1 MKDLRKRDELNRT
14 LKRFSK
20 IRLYHTH
27 GWMNILP
34 IKYLKKNSHK
44 YNQIQLNTD
53 THFNAII
60 MDIDDEE
67 LLTEWNAVGLPTPTI
82 QTLNRHNNK
91 AHLVWLLNVPVSK
104 QNRKAVKYYKDIVN
118 SIKMLIGADKAYQN
132 HQTKN
137 FLNEELYRVTYN
149 DLAYDLEDFQKYII
163 RDSKYIVDDDKN
175 NKYEST
181 GSRHIDLFNA
191 LRRYGYTIAKHR
203 DLEEKLEKRA
213 ELINEQ
219 FDEPIK
225 PKSIIKSVLNFC
237 HENKNNFKA
246 ATKAQAGAMKF
257 KKIKN
262 LSQEQYKNEVHKR
275 QSKSAARTANM
286 KRLKSSGLIKATV
299 EALLRKKIKITY
311 ANIAKYAN
319 IALRTVKNH
328 TKIVQ
333 FFTQKINGAISSI
346 RVIALE
352 AGGASISPLKCL
364 MRDIIINSIKADKY
378 VREKNY
384 RPTVALT
391 ISCQI

>member
-1 MKDLRKRDELNRT
+1 MKDFIKKDELNRT

-27 GWMNILP
+27 GWINILP
-34 IKYLKKNSHK
+34 IKYLKKNPKK

-53 THFNAII
+53 THYNAIM

-67 LLTEWNAVGLPTPTI
+67 LLTEWNAVGLPCPTI

-104 QNRKAVKYYKDIVN
+104 KNKKAIKYYKDIVN
-118 SIKMLIGADKAYQN
+118 SIKILIGADKAYQN

-149 DLAYDLEDFQKYII
+149 DLAYDLADFKNYII
-163 RDSKYIVDDDKN
+163 RDSKYIVENDKN
-175 NKYEST
+175 NEYEST
-181 GSRHIDLFNA
+181 GSRHIDLFNE
-191 LRRYGYTIAKHR
+191 LRHYGYTIAKYKN
-203 DLEEKLEKRA
+203 LQEKLEKRA
-213 ELINEQ
+213 EFLNEQ
-219 FDEPIK
+219 FDEPIN
-225 PKSIIKSVLNFC
+225 PKSIIKSVLHFC
-237 HENKNNFKA
+237 EENAKNFKVSA
-246 ATKAQAGAMKF
+246 KGKPSAMKF

-262 LSQEQYKNEVHKR
+262 LSPKKFKTEVKKR
-275 QSKSAARTANM
+275 QRRSAARTADI
-286 KRLKSSGLIKATV
+286 KRLKTASKIKAAI
-299 EALLRKKIKITY
+299 ESLLRQKIKLTY
-311 ANIAKYAN
+311 LSIAKQAK

-328 TKIVQ
+328 TKIVR

-346 RVIALE
+346 RIIALE

-364 MRDIIINSIKADKY
+364 MRDITIDSIKADKY
-378 VREKNY
+378 AREKNY
-384 RPTVALT
+384 WPIVALT

>member
-1 MKDLRKRDELNRT
+1 MKYFQKQNELSKT
-14 LKRFSK
+14 LKRFNK

-34 IKYLKKNSHK
+34 MKYLKKNPQR

-53 THFNAII
+53 THFNSII

-82 QTLNRHNNK
+82 QTLNKHNDK

-104 QNRKAVKYYKDIVN
+104 KNRKAIKYYKDIVN
-118 SIKMLIGADKAYQN
+118 SIKQLIGADKAYQN

-149 DLAYDLEDFQKYII
+149 DVAYDLGDFQGFIIKDAKYQN
-163 RDSKYIVDDDKN
+163 DLAEL
-175 NKYEST
+175 EST

-275 QSKSAARTANM
+275 QSKSATRTADI
-286 KRLKSSGLIKATV
+286 KRLKAAGRIKATV
-299 EALLRKKIKITY
+299 EALLRQKIKLTY
-311 ANIAKYAN
+311 SNIAKHAKM
-319 IALRTVKNH
+319 ALRTVKNH
-328 TKIVQ
+328 IKIVK

-352 AGGASISPLKCL
+352 AEVRGTLPLKCL
-364 MRDIIINSIKADKY
+364 LRKNVRLTVLNLKTKGDK
-378 VREKNY
+378 RCQQ
-384 RPTVALT
+384 R
-391 ISCQI
+391 ISG

>member
-1 MKDLRKRDELNRT
+1 MEDFQEQNELNKT
-14 LKRFSK
+14 LKRFNK

-34 IKYLKKNSHK
+34 MKYLKKNPQR

-82 QTLNRHNNK
+82 QTLNKHNDK

-104 QNRKAVKYYKDIVN
+104 KNRKASKYYKDIVN
-118 SIKMLIGADKAYQN
+118 SIKQLIGADKAYQN

-137 FLNEELYRVTYN
+137 FLNEELYRTTYN
-149 DLAYDLEDFQKYII
+149 DVAYDLGDFQAFIIKDEKYQ
-163 RDSKYIVDDDKN
+163 DNLS
-175 NKYEST
+175 ELQST
-181 GSRHIDLFNA
+181 GSRHIDLFNE
-191 LRRYGYTIAKHR
+191 LRRYGYTIAKNKN
-203 DLEEKLEKRA
+203 LQEKLEKRA

-225 PKSIIKSVLNFC
+225 PKSIVKSVYQFC
-237 HENKNNFKA
+237 HENSNNFKSA
-246 ATKAQAGAMKF
+246 AKAQAGVMKF

-275 QSKSAARTANM
+275 QSKSAVRTADI
-286 KRLKSSGLIKATV
+286 KRLKASVRIKVTV
-299 EALLRKKIKITY
+299 ETLLRKKIKLTY
-311 ANIAKYAN
+311 ANIAKHAKM
-319 IALRTVKNH
+319 ALRTVKNH
-328 TKIVQ
+328 TKIVK

-346 RVIALE
+346 RVIALG
-352 AGGASISPLKCL
+352 AGGACTLPLKCFFNEVMWAESL
-364 MRDIIINSIKADKY
+364 NLKTKGDKRCQ
-378 VREKNY
+378 VH
-384 RPTVALT
+384 L
-391 ISCQI
+391 ISG

>member
-1 MKDLRKRDELNRT
+1 MKEFKKQTELNKT
-14 LKRFSK
+14 LKRFNK

-34 IKYLKKNSHK
+34 IKYLKKNPHK

-82 QTLNRHNNK
+82 QTLNKHNNK

-104 QNRKAVKYYKDIVN
+104 KNRKAVKYYKDIVN
-118 SIKMLIGADKAYQN
+118 SIKQLIGADKAYQN

-137 FLNEELYRVTYN
+137 FLNEELYRTTYN
-149 DLAYDLEDFQKYII
+149 DVAYNLGDFQGFIIKDEKYQ
-163 RDSKYIVDDDKN
+163 DNLS
-175 NKYEST
+175 ELQST
-181 GSRHIDLFNA
+181 GSRHIDLFNE
-191 LRRYGYTIAKHR
+191 LRRYGYTIAKHKN
-203 DLEEKLEKRA
+203 LQEKLEKRA

-225 PKSIIKSVLNFC
+225 PKSIIKSVLHFC
-237 HENKNNFKA
+237 YENKNNFKSA
-246 ATKAQAGAMKF
+246 AKAQAGVMKF

-275 QSKSAARTANM
+275 QSKSATRTADI
-286 KRLKSSGLIKATV
+286 KRLKAAGRIKATV
-299 EALLRKKIKITY
+299 EILLRKKIKLTY
-311 ANIAKYAN
+311 TNISKHAKM
-319 IALRTVKNH
+319 ALRTVKNH
-328 TKIVQ
+328 TKIVK

-346 RVIALE
+346 RVIALGAGE
-352 AGGASISPLKCL
+352 ACTYPLKCFVSDVKHL
-364 MRDIIINSIKADKY
+364 GSLNLRNKGEIKCQSQQIIL
-378 VREKNY
+378 E
-384 RPTVALT
+384 
-391 ISCQI
+391 

>member
-1 MKDLRKRDELNRT
+1 MKDFQNELNKT
-14 LKRFSK
+14 LKRFNK

-34 IKYLKKNSHK
+34 MKYLKKNPQR

-82 QTLNRHNNK
+82 QTLNKHNDK

-104 QNRKAVKYYKDIVN
+104 KNRKAIKYYKDIVN
-118 SIKMLIGADKAYQN
+118 SIKQLIGADKAYQN

-137 FLNEELYRVTYN
+137 FLNEELYRTTYN
-149 DLAYDLEDFQKYII
+149 DVAYDLGDFQAFIIKDEKYQ
-163 RDSKYIVDDDKN
+163 DN
-175 NKYEST
+175 LAELQST
-181 GSRHIDLFNA
+181 GSRHIDLFNE
-191 LRRYGYTIAKHR
+191 LRRYGYTIAKHKN
-203 DLEEKLEKRA
+203 LQEKLEKRA

-225 PKSIIKSVLNFC
+225 PKSITKSVLHFC

-246 ATKAQAGAMKF
+246 AAKAQAGAMKF

-275 QSKSAARTANM
+275 QSKSAARTADI
-286 KRLKSSGLIKATV
+286 KRLKAAGRIKATV
-299 EALLRKKIKITY
+299 EALLRQKIKLTY
-311 ANIAKYAN
+311 ANIAKKAKVS
-319 IALRTVKNH
+319 LRTVKNH

-346 RVIALE
+346 RVIALGAGE
-352 AGGASISPLKCL
+352 ACTLPLKCWL
-364 MRDIIINSIKADKY
+364 VEFQSKNLQNKGDMRCYQHIISG
-378 VREKNY
+378 
-384 RPTVALT
+384 
-391 ISCQI
+391 